1 MQNNAAPHLGLQVA
15 KIFFNLQ
22 GCSTCDPLKYK
33 MGIPML
39 IASVCLRKS
48 IRIQRVNETS
58 LFFSAKLK
66 DTAVLAEEKTTVV
79 SNGVHSPDGLAVD
92 WLFKHIYWT
101 DTGHDTISVAS
112 YDGTQVRTLISSDLD
127 DPRAISVDPEYG

>member
-1 MQNNAAPHLGLQVA
+1 
-15 KIFFNLQ
+15 
-22 GCSTCDPLKYK
+22 
-33 MGIPML
+33 ML
-39 IASVCLRKS
+39 IASLCMGKS
-48 IRIQRVNETS
+48 IRIQRVNETR

-92 WLFKHIYWT
+92 WLYKHIYWT